1 MLKRTAISLV
11 ALAASSAAAQV
22 PARPDPADTKA
33 PAPAAT
39 YESAFRDYKP
49 YEDPEIA
56 RWRDVNNEVGRL
68 NGHIG
73 HVRMQATPGAKPPAK
88 PDAHGGHRGHK

>member
-1 MLKRTAISLV
+1 MLKRTAISLA
-11 ALAASSAAAQV
+11 ALAATSAAAQA

-33 PAPAAT
+33 AAPAAT

-56 RWRDVNNEVGRL
+56 RWRDINNEVGRL

-73 HVRMQATPGAKPPAK
+73 HVRTQTKPAANPPSK
-88 PDAHGGHRGHK
+88 PDAHGSHRGHK